1 MSYSTEQLQAMR
13 QKYVAR
19 GVSNGNLNIAAKAVN
34 ATITTEKGEEFI
46 DFAGAIGVMNV
57 GHSHPKVV
65 AAIKAQVENFTHPGF
80 NVMMYESY
88 LELCKRLCEI
98 TAGDHDK
105 KAILFNT
112 GAEAVENAVKIA
124 RKFTGRPGVVSFYR
138 AFHGRTNL
146 TMSMTSKVNPYKV
159 GFGPFASD
167 IYQAPYPYTY
177 QRPAHM
183 TEDEYVDYTIARFN
197 EFFKATASP
206 ENTACIVM
214 EPIQGE
220 GGFVVPPK
228 RFVEHVY
235 NFCQKYGI
243 IFVADEIQAGFAR
256 TGKLFSM
263 EHFGIVPDLMTVS
276 KSLAAGVPLSAVI
289 GRADIVN
296 APNPGELGGTF
307 SGSPL
312 ACAAALA
319 VIDVIEEENLNEKA
333 EALGAKLEA
342 YLKDKQKTYNFIG
355 DIRRLGAMVAAEIV
369 KDPATREPD
378 AAKTSA
384 ITKFANE
391 NGLLLI
397 SAGINSNVVR
407 FLSPLTITDAELAKG
422 LAILDNALASV
433 K

>member
-1 MSYSTEQLQAMR
+1 MAYTTEQLQEIR
-13 QKYVAR
+13 NKYVAR
-19 GVSNGNLNIAAKAVN
+19 GVSNGNLNIAASAKN

-65 AAIKAQVENFTHPGF
+65 EAVKAQLDHYTHPGF

-88 LELCKRLCEI
+88 LEVCKRLCEI

-146 TMSMTSKVNPYKV
+146 TMGMTSKVNPYKV

-167 IYQAPYPYTY
+167 IYQAPFPYSY

-183 TEDEYVDYTIARFN
+183 TEDEYIDDTIARFD

-206 ENTACIVM
+206 ETTACLVM

-220 GGFVVPPK
+220 GGFIIPAK
-228 RFVEHVY
+228 RFVKHVY
-235 NFCQKYGI
+235 DFCQAHGI
-243 IFVADEIQAGFAR
+243 IFVADEIQAGFSR
-256 TGKLFSM
+256 TGKLFAM
-263 EHFGIVPDLMTVS
+263 EHFDIVPDLMTTS
-276 KSLAAGVPLSAVI
+276 KSLAAGIPLSAVV
-289 GRADIVN
+289 GRAEIVN

-319 VIDVIEEENLNEKA
+319 VMDIVEEENLNEKA
-333 EALGAKLEA
+333 EILGAALQSYLEEQ
-342 YLKDKQKTYNFIG
+342 QKTHQFIG
-355 DIRRLGAMVAAEIV
+355 EIRRLGAMVAAEIV
-369 KDPATREPD
+369 KDPETREAD
-378 AAKTSA
+378 AERTSR
-384 ITKFANE
+384 ITKYANE
-391 NGLLLI
+391 NGLLLL

-407 FLSPLTITDAELAKG
+407 FLAPLTITDEELNKG
-422 LAILDNALASV
+422 LEILTRALNA
-433 K
+433 

>member
-1 MSYSTEQLQAMR
+1 MAYTTEQLQDIR
-13 QKYVAR
+13 NKYVAR
-19 GVSNGNLNIAAKAVN
+19 GVSNGNLNIATSAKN

-65 AAIKAQVENFTHPGF
+65 EAVKAQLDHYTHPGF

-88 LELCKRLCEI
+88 LEVCKRLCEI
-98 TAGDHDK
+98 TDGDHDK

-146 TMSMTSKVNPYKV
+146 TMGMTSKVKPYKV

-167 IYQAPYPYTY
+167 IYQAPFPYSY

-183 TEDEYVDYTIARFN
+183 TEDEYIDDTIARFD
-197 EFFKATASP
+197 EFFKATASA
-206 ENTACIVM
+206 ETTACIVM
-214 EPIQGE
+214 EPVQGE
-220 GGFVVPPK
+220 GGFIIPAQ
-228 RFVEHVY
+228 RFVQHVY
-235 NFCQKYGI
+235 DFCQANGI
-243 IFVADEIQAGFAR
+243 VFVADEIQAGFSR
-256 TGKLFSM
+256 TGKLFAM
-263 EHFGIVPDLMTVS
+263 EHFGIVPDLMTTS
-276 KSLAAGVPLSAVI
+276 KSLAAGIPLSAVV
-289 GRADIVN
+289 GRAEIVN

-319 VIDVIEEENLNEKA
+319 VMDIVEEENLNEKA
-333 EALGAKLEA
+333 EKLGATLQNYLEEQ
-342 YLKDKQKTYNFIG
+342 QKTHSFIG

-369 KDPATREPD
+369 KDPKTREPD
-378 AAKTSA
+378 AEKTSK
-384 ITKFANE
+384 ITDYANE

-407 FLSPLTITDAELAKG
+407 FLAPLTITDEELNKG
-422 LAILDNALASV
+422 LEILTRALNA
-433 K
+433 

>member
-1 MSYSTEQLQAMR
+1 MSYNTAELQDIR

-19 GVSNGNLNIAAKAVN
+19 GVSNGNLNIARSAKN
-34 ATITTEKGEEFI
+34 ATIITEKGEEFI

-65 AAIKAQVENFTHPGF
+65 QAIKDQLDHFTHPGF
-80 NVMMYESY
+80 NVMMYDSY
-88 LELCKRLCEI
+88 LEVCKRLCEI
-98 TAGDHDK
+98 TDGDHDK

-124 RKFTGRPGVVSFYR
+124 RKFTGRTGVVSFYR

-146 TMSMTSKVNPYKV
+146 TMGMTSKVNPYKV
-159 GFGPFASD
+159 GFGPFASE
-167 IYQAPYPYTY
+167 IYQAPFPYTY
-177 QRPAHM
+177 QRPVHLS
-183 TEDEYVDYTIARFN
+183 EEEYLDLTIAQFD

-206 ENTACIVM
+206 ETIACLVM

-220 GGFVVPPK
+220 GGFIVPPK

-235 NFCQKYGI
+235 NFCQKHGI
-243 IFVADEIQAGFAR
+243 VFVADEIQAGFSR
-256 TGKLFSM
+256 TGKLFAM
-263 EHFGIVPDLMTVS
+263 EHFGIVPDLMTTS
-276 KSLAAGVPLSAVI
+276 KSLAAGVPLSAVV
-289 GRADIVN
+289 GRAEIVN

-319 VIDVIEEENLNEKA
+319 VMDIVEEENLNEKA
-333 EALGAKLEA
+333 EKLGAALEA
-342 YLKDKQKTYNFIG
+342 YLIDAQKKHAFIG

-369 KDPATREPD
+369 KDPASRAPD
-378 AAKTSA
+378 AARTSA
-384 ITKFANE
+384 ITKYANE

-407 FLSPLTITDAELAKG
+407 FLAPLTITDEELQKG
-422 LAILDNALASV
+422 LDILTKALDQ
-433 K
+433 

>member
-1 MSYSTEQLQAMR
+1 MSYNTAELQDIR

-19 GVSNGNLNIAAKAVN
+19 GVSNGNLNIARSAKN
-34 ATITTEKGEEFI
+34 ATIITEKGEEFI

-65 AAIKAQVENFTHPGF
+65 QAIKDQLDHFTHPGF
-80 NVMMYESY
+80 NVMMYDSY
-88 LELCKRLCEI
+88 LEVCKRLCEI
-98 TAGDHDK
+98 TDGDHDK

-124 RKFTGRPGVVSFYR
+124 RKFTGRTGVVSFYR

-146 TMSMTSKVNPYKV
+146 TMGMTSKVNPYKV
-159 GFGPFASD
+159 GFGPFASE
-167 IYQAPYPYTY
+167 IYQAPFPYTY
-177 QRPAHM
+177 QRPVHLS
-183 TEDEYVDYTIARFN
+183 EEEYLDLTIAQFD

-206 ENTACIVM
+206 ETIACLVM

-220 GGFVVPPK
+220 GGFIVPPK
-228 RFVEHVY
+228 RFVQHVY
-235 NFCQKYGI
+235 NFCQKHGI
-243 IFVADEIQAGFAR
+243 VFVADEIQAGFSR
-256 TGKLFSM
+256 TGKLFAM
-263 EHFGIVPDLMTVS
+263 EHFGIVPDLMTTS
-276 KSLAAGVPLSAVI
+276 KSLAAGVPLSAVV
-289 GRADIVN
+289 GRAEIVN

-319 VIDVIEEENLNEKA
+319 VMDIVEEENLNEKA
-333 EALGAKLEA
+333 EKLGAALEA
-342 YLKDKQKTYNFIG
+342 YLIDAQKKHAFIG

-369 KDPATREPD
+369 KDPASRAPD
-378 AAKTSA
+378 AARTSA
-384 ITKFANE
+384 ITKYANE

-407 FLSPLTITDAELAKG
+407 FLAPLTITDEELQKG
-422 LAILDNALASV
+422 LDILTKALDQ
-433 K
+433 